1 MPVANYVKDWDKHTS
16 LSYLDF
22 LEVIARISD
31 YLSLPSYEQI
41 REAEY
46 DNILEMFKCVRP
58 APRPR
63 RIAASPS
70 HRTSLRCGR

>member
-46 DNILEMFKCVRP
+46 DNILEMFKCVRA
-58 APRPR
+58 APPFRPL
-63 RIAASPS
+63 S
-70 HRTSLRCGR
+70 TC